1 MIILLIKTIF
11 YSFIWLY
18 FCLIFSD
25 IVVGEEAY
33 FGDLPPLSRVL
44 PFVLFLIVYFG
55 YNMDKYV
62 ATTIDISRDNPFW
75 YLILLVFN
83 LFLIFVILYGLISE
97 SFNPKT
103 GWIIRLPLFLLF
115 SIIQIVLIYLTF
127 GNIFIIIWIII
138 TMIVIEISIIPIL
151 PTKIENIYSK

>member
-1 MIILLIKTIF
+1 MIILVIKTIF

>member
-1 MIILLIKTIF
+1 MRRYHKMIILVIKTIF

-127 GNIFIIIWIII
+127 GNIFIII
-138 TMIVIEISIIPIL
+138 
-151 PTKIENIYSK
+151 